1 MCVADT
7 CPIRLAATALRRY
20 HIEEAAMFLV
30 ILLAIVA
37 VIALLNWVL
46 VRGRGRAGWFPRRP
60 DSNLGQPGDGHP
72 MNMRLTVAAA
82 TATVLTSIALCPLL
96 AGGMGLG
103 RAGAVIVVA
112 AIGAAARRRAI
123 PAILCFA
130 AMIAGEFLYLN
141 AVFASRESW
150 GGLVPTGQSVHH
162 LRLLVAQATTETSKY
177 APPMPD
183 RPGIVLLTAAG
194 IGLVAAL
201 TDVLAVRLHP
211 ARDRRAA
218 AARPVLRATDR
229 LDVPAQVWWAG
240 PWCSAPARRFRLS
253 VACSRHQRAYETTAA
268 GTLVAGVES
277 GGHLG
282 GGHGVWTRFLAWCRA
297 LGGTGRISGRIV
309 SSLTARRRDP
319 LRASSAG
326 SLPVCSASSAGRTD
340 PGYRYP
346 ACRPTSTR
354 LTISG
359 LGLGRRADLLVC
371 ALPGLIL
378 RTNPGS

>member
-1 MCVADT
+1 
-7 CPIRLAATALRRY
+7 
-20 HIEEAAMFLV
+20 MFLV

-46 VRGRGRAGWFPRRP
+46 VRGRGRAGWFPQRP

-72 MNMRLTVAAA
+72 MNVRLTVAAA
-82 TATVLTSIALCPLL
+82 TATVLTSIALYPLL
-96 AGGMGLG
+96 AGGIWFWAG
-103 RAGAVIVVA
+103 AGAVIVAA

-201 TDVLAVRLHP
+201 TDVLAVRLHRP
-211 ARDRRAA
+211 AIAGLPLLVLFCVPLTTDVRPGVVGGTLVFCAA
-218 AARPVLRATDR
+218 VVGYLG
-229 LDVPAQVWWAG
+229 L
-240 PWCSAPARRFRLS
+240 LS
-253 VACSRHQRAYETTAA
+253 PQRAYR
-268 GTLVAGVES
+268 L
-277 GGHLG
+277 
-282 GGHGVWTRFLAWCRA
+282 
-297 LGGTGRISGRIV
+297 
-309 SSLTARRRDP
+309 RRRAP
-319 LRASSAG
+319 WSRA
-326 SLPVCSASSAGRTD
+326 
-340 PGYRYP
+340 
-346 ACRPTSTR
+346 
-354 LTISG
+354 
-359 LGLGRRADLLVC
+359 
-371 ALPGLIL
+371 
-378 RTNPGS
+378 